1 MNKISFGAMVLLL
14 AGCAAAGTR
23 AGGEKREPV
32 VPLSKDE
39 AAQIRKVEAVG
50 RLLYDKDVRAA
61 AASDIAVPRLDLP
74 AHPGFVGWVTHP
86 NGPDYTVSFY
96 ERSGDGF
103 RVLADVAFNGPAPP
117 QLTLGPNRLPSE
129 AEVSMMNAR
138 IAAIGERWA
147 ECSDHFNTVVV
158 PGDAPDR
165 WDVYVLSATI
175 NPRYVLVGGHV
186 KVSVSKADGRVLD
199 AVRLAKTCVRL
210 DKSPPE
216 LPEGA
221 TPMMLYTT
229 HLVSDYPIAIHPY
242 LNLLHKMP
250 LAIRTRRG
258 IWFIRDGNIR
268 LGDGGGT

>member
-1 MNKISFGAMVLLL
+1 MNKAWFAAMVLLL
-14 AGCAAAGTR
+14 AGCAAGTQ
-23 AGGEKREPV
+23 AGGDRREPV
-32 VPLSKDE
+32 VPLN
-39 AAQIRKVEAVG
+39 AAEEDQIRKVEAVG

-61 AASDIAVPRLDLP
+61 AASDIAVPRMDLP

-96 ERSGDGF
+96 ERSGDSF
-103 RVLADVAFNGPAPP
+103 RVLADVAFNGPAPAE
-117 QLTLGPNRLPSE
+117 LTLEPDRLPSE
-129 AEVSMMNAR
+129 AEVSMVNAR
-138 IAAIGERWA
+138 IAAIPERWA

-165 WDVYVLSATI
+165 WDVYVLSATLD
-175 NPRYVLVGGHV
+175 PRYVLVGGHV

-199 AVRLAKTCVRL
+199 TVRLAKTCIRL
-210 DKSPPE
+210 DKSPPT

-229 HLVSDYPIAIHPY
+229 HLVTDYPIAIHPY

-258 IWFIRDGNIR
+258 IWFIRDGKIR
-268 LGDGGGT
+268 LGDGGEA